1 VEEAR
6 FFPTPDGF
14 RAWLRANHA
23 KAKVLQV
30 GFIKKGTGRA
40 NLTWPQAV
48 AEALCY
54 GWIDGVRHRIDED
67 RYAIRFTPR
76 RPGSTWSAK
85 NIRTVAELEAAG
97 RMTDAGRAAFAAR
110 SAAKSRTYSYE
121 QRGAAPSA
129 LEEACVR
136 RFRKHGAAW
145 AFFEAQAPSYRRR
158 VLWWVTSAKQDDAR
172 ERRFRR
178 LLESCVA
185 KRRLT

>member
-1 VEEAR
+1 MGEAR
-6 FFPTPDGF
+6 CFPSPAGF

-23 KAKVLQV
+23 KAEALQV

-40 NLTWPQAV
+40 DLTWPQAV

-76 RPGSTWSAK
+76 RPGDTWSAK
-85 NIRTVAELEAAG
+85 NIRAVAELEAAG
-97 RMTDAGRAAFAAR
+97 RMMEAGRAAFATRSEAR
-110 SAAKSRTYSYE
+110 SRTYSYE

-129 LEEACVR
+129 RQEACAR

-145 AFFEAQAPSYRRR
+145 AFFEAQAPGYRRR
-158 VLWWVTSAKQDDAR
+158 ALWWVTSAKQDDAR

-178 LLESCVA
+178 LIESCVE
-185 KRRLT
+185 KRRLA